1 MPTTDFPL
9 HWIVADALPPAHWGP
24 DHWPSLTHFY
34 QWKKHLSGRPLAQL
48 SMPGEVGHERAAAA
62 RSGLAA
68 QQAWPAAAYAHWQS
82 HAALPE
88 QPLMLVTPCHWQLG
102 MDSAQMLPPAS
113 LAIRPEEHLA
123 LQEALLPYW
132 QEDGLHWQ
140 ERLGAHW
147 LLQIPSDMAQLSLP
161 SIDAALQ
168 GLVQDLLPRAAAH
181 PTLQR
186 LHAEA
191 QMLLYQ
197 HPVNEAREAQRLP
210 TINALWFSGAGL
222 LAAPQAQ
229 LAQLRLDTRLCDAA
243 QSDSPTHWQNAWLS
257 LDADLLAWAQQS
269 DAPNRPRSLSLC
281 GAQGF
286 LQWPVQAPS
295 LGLARWWQQRRTPS
309 LQALLAP
316 LLGHNSGA

>member
-1 MPTTDFPL
+1 MSITDPTL
-9 HWIVADALPPAHWGP
+9 HWIVADALPPAHWGAA
-24 DHWPSLTHFY
+24 HWPTLPHLDAWKNHLT
-34 QWKKHLSGRPLAQL
+34 GRPLPQL
-48 SMPGEVGHERAAAA
+48 SPPGEVGHERAAAA
-62 RSGLAA
+62 LVGLAPA
-68 QQAWPAAAYAHWQS
+68 LPWPAAAYAHW
-82 HAALPE
+82 HAHGHLLE

-102 MDSAQMLPPAS
+102 MDSAQMLPPAA

-132 QEDGLHWQ
+132 LEDGLHWQ

-147 LLQIPSDMAQLSLP
+147 LLQIPPDMAQLSLP

-168 GLVQDLLPRAAAH
+168 GLVQNLLPRAAAH

-210 TINALWFSGAGL
+210 TINALWFSGAGHL
-222 LAAPQAQ
+222 SATGMEALN
-229 LAQLRLDTRLCDAA
+229 QLRLDTRLCDAA
-243 QSDSPTHWQNAWLS
+243 QSDSPTQWQNAWRS
-257 LDADLLAWAQQS
+257 LDADLLAWARQS
-269 DAPNRPRSLSLC
+269 DAPHRPRSLSLC

-286 LQWPVQAPS
+286 LQWRVQTPRW
-295 LGLARWWQQRRTPS
+295 GLARWWQQRRTQT
-309 LQALLAP
+309 LQSMLAP
-316 LLGHNSGA
+316 LHELHST